1 MDTHTLTTLT
11 LVGGAGYL
19 IFRFWKIILKLLIGL
34 LCFCVVYT
42 YISLKK
48 YFDGS
53 KKGDQK
59 IEQVVE
65 ETIKESTPTYINE

>member
-1 MDTHTLTTLT
+1 MSSETMAILAI
-11 LVGGAGYL
+11 VGFGGDM
-19 IFRFWKIILKLLIGL
+19 IFKFWKTILKMLLGL

-42 YISLKK
+42 YLSLKK

-53 KKGDQK
+53 EKGKEK

-65 ETIKESTPTYINE
+65 ETVKEGTPTYINE

>member
-1 MDTHTLTTLT
+1 MDSQTLGTLAI
-11 LVGGAGYL
+11 LGFGGYM
-19 IFRFWKIILKLLIGL
+19 IFKFWKTILKMLIGL

-42 YISLKK
+42 YLSLKK

-53 KKGDQK
+53 EKGKEK

-65 ETIKESTPTYINE
+65 ETVKEGTPTYINE